1 MSELDSTL
9 VAEKEI
15 SLNYSREDLAVL
27 LNEAERL
34 VLGQTWA
41 HTGGESSDS
50 DYETHASRDW
60 LVSSEPNIP
69 LRRLSPS
76 RKSRR
81 DWRNSLPE
89 CLEFYNNTD
98 GRDSRLSQVSLP
110 LSDLWEL
117 DTALSEKFQDGANEH
132 EAAALPASLA
142 NFGEDYHKFLYSDI
156 TDSDTSD
163 LEGENSRERH
173 FNTNYQILQSK
184 SSLRDL
190 LIQLNTNKEL
200 WKSYNDL
207 EEIDE
212 VCQKN
217 VSILRDQRKQ
227 TDLKHQLR
235 SFDRL
240 ICKWEDV
247 GADIRQGLKQHSE
260 LRNISEKLAVMTG
273 DIATLNSIISDD
285 HEDQVEEDDDELADI
300 MHQLFEQAKS
310 HLLEISD
317 SLFQLNISLTSLRTV
332 LYPQFPLHKLDVA
345 EVESE
350 LGQLYRAWQSAH
362 LKVTQAEKRYEE
374 SEVSRHREEF
384 SDLVSQ
390 RLTRLARTQQ
400 YIDHNNHPDHSEPPS
415 TFRRILRFGLV
426 SSVMLAS
433 FLSVTY
439 LWSYNKCQ
447 NNYYNQIWPVLS
459 FSAGPRPF

>member
-34 VLGQTWA
+34 VLGQTWP

-207 EEIDE
+207 
-212 VCQKN
+212 
-217 VSILRDQRKQ
+217 VSYFLF
-227 TDLKHQLR
+227 
-235 SFDRL
+235 SFAFN
-240 ICKWEDV
+240 IN
-247 GADIRQGLKQHSE
+247 IR
-260 LRNISEKLAVMTG
+260 
-273 DIATLNSIISDD
+273 II
-285 HEDQVEEDDDELADI
+285 
-300 MHQLFEQAKS
+300 
-310 HLLEISD
+310 
-317 SLFQLNISLTSLRTV
+317 
-332 LYPQFPLHKLDVA
+332 P
-345 EVESE
+345 
-350 LGQLYRAWQSAH
+350 
-362 LKVTQAEKRYEE
+362 
-374 SEVSRHREEF
+374 
-384 SDLVSQ
+384 
-390 RLTRLARTQQ
+390 
-400 YIDHNNHPDHSEPPS
+400 
-415 TFRRILRFGLV
+415 
-426 SSVMLAS
+426 
-433 FLSVTY
+433 
-439 LWSYNKCQ
+439 C
-447 NNYYNQIWPVLS
+447 
-459 FSAGPRPF
+459 